1 MSDKAKLVIIEGSE
15 TYSRLGTLTV
25 EAYEHVLQTRPAL
38 NDGLGNCWV
47 VAAAA
52 HGAAQFLGI
61 KSRLCGGRVRD
72 PDKGRVPIWRRL
84 PLLVRPG

>member
-1 MSDKAKLVIIEGSE
+1 MSDKAKLVIVEGSQ
-15 TYSRLGTLTV
+15 TYLRLGTLTV
-25 EAYEHVLQTRPAL
+25 EAYEHVLQTRPEL
-38 NDGLGNCWV
+38 SDGRGNCWV

-72 PDKGRVPIWRRL
+72 PGKVSSYLEATTITGAP
-84 PLLVRPG
+84 